1 MTTFKLFSKF
11 FGLKPYILKCDLA
24 GLGSLK
30 GVKMTVCS
38 IKCIDLTTE
47 NKNILGIHFPYDQK
61 LRIQEKLIKSITNMQ
76 NVLNL
81 WKMKNIKLM
90 EKIIIFKVLSI
101 SKIICLTLITFD
113 I

>member
-1 MTTFKLFSKF
+1 MKTFKLFSKF
-11 FGLKPYILKCDLA
+11 FGLKPDILKCDLA
-24 GLGSLK
+24 GLDSLK

-38 IKCIDLTTE
+38 IKCIDLTTK

-61 LRIQEKLIKSITNMQ
+61 LRIQEKLMKSITNMQ

-90 EKIIIFKVLSI
+90 EKIIIFKILSL

>member
-1 MTTFKLFSKF
+1 MKTFKLFSKF
-11 FGLKPYILKCDLA
+11 FGLKPHILKCDLA

-30 GVKMTVCS
+30 GVKMTVRS

-61 LRIQEKLIKSITNMQ
+61 LRIQEKLMKSITNMQ

-90 EKIIIFKVLSI
+90 EKIIIFKILSL